1 MGRLVRAVAKARVH
15 RDICCHLPEL
25 GSRAPAVRDVVVR
38 LFSEGGDG
46 RGCTSSTS
54 GFVAE
59 VESELKLGVGRPQ
72 FAIEASS
79 RRRGK
84 SLCMLSARTP
94 KRQKRIIGATA
105 PGGAGKVQ
113 FRIAIRG
120 AVNGRKS
127 FVLTKSSM
135 SCLVLSINL
144 IHC

>member
-1 MGRLVRAVAKARVH
+1 MVTFTLVSLLFAKVG
-15 RDICCHLPEL
+15 E
-25 GSRAPAVRDVVVR
+25 VVVR

-105 PGGAGKVQ
+105 PGGAGVQ

-120 AVNGRKS
+120 AVTII
-127 FVLTKSSM
+127 FTVL
-135 SCLVLSINL
+135 LVMKKLCFDEVHRCDRTSIAL
-144 IHC
+144 HLRHSPPLGFISQF